1 MVMYQTVT
9 KPAAN
14 WISDNIGKLFTSA
27 NGNVFSDSPSLHNY
41 VNTVQTSP
49 KVFGFGK
56 LHGFANGGVFAE
68 AGPEAVMP
76 LARDQQGR
84 LGVRSQGSSMGDV
97 NFNFAITSEGTA
109 TQTTTGDP
117 AAAWQQF
124 AMRIKGI
131 VIDEMTTQKRPGG
144 LLYGM

>member
-1 MVMYQTVT
+1 MASAFQFLTSILKDIAKMTIYQTVT

-14 WISDNIGKLFTSA
+14 WISENIGKLFTSA
-27 NGNVFSDSPSLHNY
+27 NGNVFSDAPGLHRY
-41 VNTVQTSP
+41 VNTIQSSP

-84 LGVRSQGSSMGDV
+84 LGVRSQGSTTGDV
-97 NFNFAITSEGTA
+97 VFNFAISNEGTA
-109 TQTTTGDP
+109 TQATEGNPSDG
-117 AAAWQQF
+117 WRQF
-124 AMRIKGI
+124 AQR
-131 VIDEMTTQKRPGG
+131 VR
-144 LLYGM
+144 GM